1 MYSDILVPTDG
12 SESVGQ
18 VLDHTVDIAEGRDV
32 TAHVLYVVDDRA
44 FLAMDDEMHDEVLE
58 DLKTEGQ
65 AAVTRVREA
74 LESDGIEVSTAISQ
88 GDPADQIV
96 SYVEDAGVDLVTMGT
111 HAGEYEKNML
121 GSTSQK
127 VVTKSPVPVLTVDVT
142 GSSDER

>member
-12 SESVGQ
+12 SESVKQ
-18 VLDHTVDIAEGRDV
+18 VLEHTVDIAEGRDV

-58 DLKTEGQ
+58 NLRAEGQ
-65 AAVTRVREA
+65 AAVSTVQKA
-74 LESDGIEVSTAISQ
+74 LEAEGIEVSTAISR
-88 GDPADQIV
+88 GDPADRIV
-96 SYVEDAGVDLVTMGT
+96 SYVEEAGIDLVTMGT

-127 VVTKSPVPVLTVDVT
+127 VVTKSPAPVLTVDV
-142 GSSDER
+142 SE